1 MKEANSGAMSTL
13 GSHYYN
19 GSIGLPINMD
29 KGVTLWTDS
38 ACMFQNDQDVKDKK
52 KALYYFEKAAIL
64 GNVEAMC
71 FLGDISDTCEKAITY
86 FAIAAKQSYIEY
98 MTKL

>member
-52 KALYYFEKAAIL
+52 KALYYFEKAASVAFS
-64 GNVEAMC
+64 N
-71 FLGDISDTCEKAITY
+71 Y
-86 FAIAAKQSYIEY
+86 AAKCRGV
-98 MTKL
+98 MRC